1 MRMDH
6 KTSRILLTGS
16 NGQVGREL
24 QHALQPLGK
33 VLALDHSMLDLANPE
48 AIRHTVREFK
58 PDLIVNAAAYTA
70 VDRAES
76 AQELAMVVNGVAP
89 GVLAEEAKRS
99 NAVLVHYS
107 TDYVF
112 DGSKT
117 TAYIETDVTHPLNVY
132 GATKLA
138 GEQAIKASGAAHYI
152 LRTSWVYAAEGAN
165 FLNTMLRL
173 GRERPE
179 LRIVD
184 DQVGAPTWARAI
196 AQMTT
201 QMLSRQQNPAA
212 DSRYGLYHLTA
223 TGAVSWFGFAQAI
236 FAAAEQTMGIPAP
249 RLIPITTSEY
259 PLPARR
265 PANSRLDCSRL
276 GSAFGIQPAAW
287 EKMLAACLQE
297 KASLQATAHPQD

>member
-1 MRMDH
+1 MNN

-24 QHALQPLGK
+24 QQALKPLGK
-33 VLALDHSMLDLANPE
+33 VLALDRSMLDLANPD
-48 AIRHTVREFK
+48 AIRKTVRDFQ

-76 AQELAMVVNGVAP
+76 APELAMAVNGIAP

-138 GEQAIKASGAAHYI
+138 GEQAIQATGAAHYI

-184 DQVGAPTWARAI
+184 DQIGAPTWARAI
-196 AQMTT
+196 AQMTA
-201 QMLSRQQNPAA
+201 QMLSRQQNMAA
-212 DSRYGLYHLTA
+212 DSRYGVYHMTA

-249 RLIPITTSEY
+249 RLIPITTAEY

-265 PANSRLDCSRL
+265 PANSRLDTGL
-276 GSAFGIQPAAW
+276 FAGTFGIQPASW
-287 EKMLAACLQE
+287 QEMLTQCMRDKQ
-297 KASLQATAHPQD
+297 PG